1 MRKRLAHLRIAVAVT
16 GAEAVT
22 IEATTIGATGTGGV
36 AEEEVEVETV
46 VSTLSK
52 VDTSNIEATTI
63 GLEKGVWQKRT
74 WCQVHYT

>member
-46 VSTLSK
+46 VST
-52 VDTSNIEATTI
+52 
-63 GLEKGVWQKRT
+63 
-74 WCQVHYT
+74 